1 MILENARTVAAHDGS
16 QRVARPPEYF
26 FVSRSASMTSVL
38 IIDDHPIVLQGLRR
52 VLEDAGVNPVLEAR
66 DVTSGY
72 RLFRRN
78 RPDVIVVDLGMQG
91 SVLGGLDLI
100 RRMRSHEPCTCILV
114 FSMHNDP
121 MIAARALEAG
131 ATGYL
136 LKDRSSDE
144 LMKAFEQVRSGK
156 PYLSEDLAMR
166 VALLRTGVENPLV
179 DLTPRQSQILS
190 LLAKGKTYSSIA
202 EELGVS
208 YKTVVNT
215 CLHLK
220 RTLGAKNLP
229 ELIRVA
235 VRLLP
240 ADS

>member
-1 MILENARTVAAHDGS
+1 MRA
-16 QRVARPPEYF
+16 Q
-26 FVSRSASMTSVL
+26 SRTSVL
-38 IIDDHPIVLQGLRR
+38 IIDDHPVVLQGLRH
-52 VLEDAGVNPVLEAR
+52 VLEDAGVKPVLEAR

-136 LKDRSSDE
+136 LKDTSSDE

-190 LLAKGKTYSSIA
+190 LLAKGKTYSRIA

-220 RTLGAKNLP
+220 RRLGAKNLP

-240 ADS
+240 AES

>member
-1 MILENARTVAAHDGS
+1 
-16 QRVARPPEYF
+16 
-26 FVSRSASMTSVL
+26 MTSVL
-38 IIDDHPIVLQGLRR
+38 IIDDHPIVLQ
-52 VLEDAGVNPVLEAR
+52 AR

-78 RPDVIVVDLGMQG
+78 RPDVIIVDLGMQG

-136 LKDRSSDE
+136 LKDTSSDE

>member
-1 MILENARTVAAHDGS
+1 
-16 QRVARPPEYF
+16 
-26 FVSRSASMTSVL
+26 MTSVL

-52 VLEDAGVNPVLEAR
+52 VLEDAGVKPVLEAR

-91 SVLGGLDLI
+91 SAPGGLDLI

-136 LKDRSSDE
+136 LKDTSSDE

-190 LLAKGKTYSSIA
+190 LLAKGKTYSRIA

-220 RTLGAKNLP
+220 RRLGAKNLP

-240 ADS
+240 AES

>member
-78 RPDVIVVDLGMQG
+78 RPDVIVVDLGM
-91 SVLGGLDLI
+91 
-100 RRMRSHEPCTCILV
+100 
-114 FSMHNDP
+114 HNDP

-136 LKDRSSDE
+136 LKDTSSDE

>member
-1 MILENARTVAAHDGS
+1 
-16 QRVARPPEYF
+16 
-26 FVSRSASMTSVL
+26 MTSVL

-52 VLEDAGVNPVLEAR
+52 VLEDAGVKPVLEAR
-66 DVTSGY
+66 EVTSGY

-78 RPDVIVVDLGMQG
+78 RPDVIIVDLGMQG

>member
-1 MILENARTVAAHDGS
+1 
-16 QRVARPPEYF
+16 
-26 FVSRSASMTSVL
+26 MTSVL

-52 VLEDAGVNPVLEAR
+52 VLEDAGVKPVLEAR
-66 DVTSGY
+66 EVTSGY

-78 RPDVIVVDLGMQG
+78 RPDVIIVDLGMQG

-121 MIAARALEAG
+121 TIVARALEAG

>member
-1 MILENARTVAAHDGS
+1 
-16 QRVARPPEYF
+16 
-26 FVSRSASMTSVL
+26 MTSVL

-52 VLEDAGVNPVLEAR
+52 VLEDADVKPVLQAR

-78 RPDVIVVDLGMQG
+78 RPDVIIVDLGMQG

-100 RRMRSHEPCTCILV
+100 RRMRSHEQCTGILV

>member
-1 MILENARTVAAHDGS
+1 
-16 QRVARPPEYF
+16 
-26 FVSRSASMTSVL
+26 MTSVL

-78 RPDVIVVDLGMQG
+78 RPDVIIVDLGMQG